1 MTFTN
6 IVTRRIIE
14 KGAPLQPRFVFVC
27 QDKRAESLGQTAE
40 KKVIKKLSMVLAGR
54 IGLEIKTQQIVN
66 LPPDRNEIA
75 CLLNK

>member
-1 MTFTN
+1 MKKALRSSLDLYLFAKT
-6 IVTRRIIE
+6 
-14 KGAPLQPRFVFVC
+14 KGQ
-27 QDKRAESLGQTAE
+27 RAQTAE